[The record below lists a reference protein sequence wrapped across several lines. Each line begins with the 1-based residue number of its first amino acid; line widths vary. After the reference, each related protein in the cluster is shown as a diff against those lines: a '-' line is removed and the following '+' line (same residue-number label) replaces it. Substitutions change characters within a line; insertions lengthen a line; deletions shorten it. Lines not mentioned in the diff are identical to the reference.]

1 MNGFAAR
8 LTATQVRLLQR
19 HPSVAF
25 VQRDKVV
32 RATTT
37 YSPKFINVT
46 SGVWPAVGGPSSAGN
61 GIIIGVID
69 TGVWPEHPSFSDV
82 GVGWESKLGIC
93 G

>member
-8 LTATQVRLLQR
+8 LTATHVRLLQR
-19 HPSVAF
+19 HPSVAY
-25 VQRDKVV
+25 VQRGKDV

-46 SGVWPAVGGPSSAGN
+46 SGLWPVVGGQSSAGK

-82 GVGWESKLGIC
+82 SVGWESQLEIFG
-93 G
+93 